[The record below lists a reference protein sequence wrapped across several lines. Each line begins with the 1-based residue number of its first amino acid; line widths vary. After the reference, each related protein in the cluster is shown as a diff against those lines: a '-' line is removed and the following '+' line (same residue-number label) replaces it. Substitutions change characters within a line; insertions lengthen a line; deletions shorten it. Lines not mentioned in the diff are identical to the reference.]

1 MAFIY
6 THLDA
11 AIVGDA
17 DRFVAS
23 ANMKVGAYTLLVSGA
38 MPTVGTARKVT
49 LVRTVNGAADT
60 AGTVTVVG
68 KSLAGQ
74 TITESM
80 TPGANGI
87 TVTSTN
93 WFASVTSVTGVG
105 WVIAEANDTIVVGVD
120 GNYLIV
126 AEGAGTLH
134 GLTINTTAAGSIT
147 LADAKGTIG
156 VLPANAAVGQ
166 YLYDVPYSGYL
177 RVELVAASD
186 VTVVHSPS
194 TALTYAMS

>member
-1 MAFIY
+1 MKY

-17 DRFVAS
+17 DRWVAS
-23 ANMKVGAYTLLVSGA
+23 TNMKVGAYTLLNSGA
-38 MPTVGTARKVT
+38 NPTPGTARKVT
-49 LVRTVNGAADT
+49 LARTVAGAADT
-60 AGTVTVVG
+60 PGTVVIVG

-74 TITESM
+74 VITESM
-80 TPGANGI
+80 IPGANGV

-93 WFASVTSVTGVG
+93 WFASITSVTGVG
-105 WVIAEANDTIVVGVD
+105 WVIGEANDTIVVGID

-126 AEGAGTLH
+126 AEGSGTLAS
-134 GLTINTTAAGSIT
+134 LTINTTAAGSIT
-147 LADAKGTIG
+147 LADSTGTIG

-166 YLYDVPYSGYL
+166 YVYGCAYSGYL

>member
-1 MAFIY
+1 MEY

-17 DRFVAS
+17 DRWVAS
-23 ANMKVGAYTLLVSGA
+23 ANMKVGLYTLLNSGA
-38 MPTVGTARKVT
+38 NPTPGTARKVT

-60 AGTVTVVG
+60 PGTIDIVG
-68 KSLAGQ
+68 KNLAGQ
-74 TITESM
+74 VITESM
-80 TPGANGI
+80 VPGANGI

-93 WFASVTSVTGVG
+93 WFASITSVTGVG
-105 WVIAEANDTIVVGVD
+105 WVIAEANDTIVVGID

-126 AEGAGTLH
+126 AEGTGVLH

-147 LADAKGTIG
+147 IADAKGTIG

-166 YLYDVPYSGYL
+166 YLYGAPYSGYL

-186 VTVVHSPS
+186 VTVVHSGSLP
-194 TALTYAMS
+194 TYATA